1 MAVNMAAERTKWGEQ
16 PLPEQLD
23 AYLGLG
29 RQDIARLVLCL
40 LMAEAL
46 ENQLA
51 SFRSQN
57 LPAQPVER

>member
-1 MAVNMAAERTKWGEQ
+1 MTVKMAAERPKLSGQ

-29 RQDIARLVLCL
+29 TQDIARLVLCL
-40 LMAEAL
+40 LMQEAL
-46 ENQLA
+46 GNQLA
-51 SFRSQN
+51 SFRTQN